1 MSGHS
6 KWSTIKRKKGKLDA
20 ARGRVFT
27 KLIREITVAA
37 RNGGGDANGNP
48 TLRSAMIAA
57 RAANMPMEN
66 IERAI
71 RRGTG
76 EEPGV
81 HYDEAVYEAFAP
93 GGTAIL
99 IKVLTDNKNRTS
111 SEIRHILTRHGA
123 RMGEPGSVSRLFMER
138 GVIEVPLAAGMDE
151 DAIMAVVL
159 DAGADDL
166 IVEDGICEIKTAPE
180 NLEPVREALE
190 KSKIAYESA
199 EVARIAHVTVRLEGE
214 EAKRILKVM
223 EALEEQDDVQKVFAN
238 FDIPESM
245 MEEMSD

>member
-20 ARGRVFT
+20 QRGRIFT

-37 RNGGGDANGNP
+37 RNGGGDPAGNP

-57 RAANMPMEN
+57 RAANMPMDN

-81 HYDEAVYEAFAP
+81 QYEEAVYEAYAP

-99 IKVLTDNKNRTS
+99 IKTLTDNKNRTGG
-111 SEIRHILTRHGA
+111 EVRHILTRFGA
-123 RMGEPGSVSRLFMER
+123 RMGEPGSVSRLFAER
-138 GVIEVPLAAGMDE
+138 GLISVPVADGVDE
-151 DAIMAVVL
+151 DRLMELVL
-159 DAGADDL
+159 DAGAEDMELDDG
-166 IVEDGICEIKTAPE
+166 VFEIRTTPGA
-180 NLEPVREALE
+180 LEPVREALE
-190 KSKIAYESA
+190 KASIAYESA
-199 EVARIAHVTVRLEGE
+199 EVARVAHLSVRLEGD
-214 EAKRILKVM
+214 EAKKVLRVM
-223 EALEEQDDVQKVFAN
+223 EALEEQDDVQKVWAN
-238 FDIPESM
+238 FDIDESV
-245 MEEMSD
+245 MEELAG